1 VSTLGFLLTLTSICC
16 LHPVLKS
23 LNEEIVVTVSA
34 AQIDAI
40 VQAVLAELG
49 HGARSAWPAA
59 KPQTAATTVAR
70 PAAPTVT
77 LTDKVITSATLASQV
92 RPGTTLRFTDHAIL
106 TPSAKD
112 WLRERRVSWMQT
124 GKQNA
129 AGHSVPNSTHG
140 ANWHLVVVSA
150 TPTVQTL
157 LASAR
162 KNKQFSKVEILG
174 TSTEAASYS
183 ARVVATGEAAGVLVI
198 SEQAAAIACKANRG
212 TKVRA
217 AVASSPDALRMLW
230 PSLSPNVVCV
240 VPHGKSFI
248 DLRNMALDCV
258 QRVPTEPANWN

>member
-1 VSTLGFLLTLTSICC
+1 M
-16 LHPVLKS
+16 
-23 LNEEIVVTVSA
+23 NREIFVTVPA

-49 HGARSAWPAA
+49 HGARSPWPAG
-59 KPQTAATTVAR
+59 R
-70 PAAPTVT
+70 PAVSTTSTAVAPSTASSVAAPKT
-77 LTDKVITSATLASQV
+77 IALNDKVITPAILASRFQAGATLQLTAGS
-92 RPGTTLRFTDHAIL
+92 IL

-112 WLRERRVSWMQT
+112 WLRDRRVSWTQT
-124 GKQNA
+124 SKQNA
-129 AGHSVPNSTHG
+129 SGQSNSHNTDG
-140 ANWHLVVVSA
+140 ANWQLVVVSA

-174 TSTEAASYS
+174 TSTEAANYS
-183 ARVVATGEAAGVLVI
+183 ARVVATGEAAGVLVV

-217 AVASSPDALRMLW
+217 AVASSADGLRMLW